1 MKEMI
6 AYSNRLTK
14 ILYSAA
20 AFSLILTVFASYLY
34 QKAAPQKLFSDY
46 YKHYNTHVMRGSSN
60 SSELKD
66 AYSNSNQDEV
76 IRNFNASQSLVPE
89 DYLLAGIA
97 FLENKEPQKAIETFK
112 TLIQINKA
120 SHSDFFEED
129 AEYYLA
135 MAYLDNRQP
144 EKAMPIFTKIH
155 ANPENSYN
163 SFVDE
168 WFMLKLRT
176 SIAMK

>member
-14 ILYSAA
+14 MLYSAA
-20 AFSLILTVFASYLY
+20 AFSLVLTVFASYLY
-34 QKAAPQKLFSDY
+34 QKAAPQKLFSDS
-46 YKHYNTHVMRGSSN
+46 YKHYNRRVLRGSSN
-60 SSELKD
+60 SSALKD
-66 AYSNSNQDEV
+66 AYSNSDQAEV
-76 IRNFNASQSLVPE
+76 IRNFNDSQSLVPE
-89 DYLLAGIA
+89 DYLLAGVA

-112 TLIQINKA
+112 KLIQMNKA
-120 SHSDFFEED
+120 SHSDFFEDD

-144 EKAMPIFTKIH
+144 EMAMPIFTKIQ
-155 ANPENSYN
+155 ANREHGYNSYI
-163 SFVDE
+163 DE